1 MKKNNH
7 YTCNTDTGTVSGFF
21 NIYQGKN
28 GFIFLQMGN
37 GYTKLTE
44 TQIEDLGINLYSIQE
59 FDHAQYLKVYS

>member
-7 YTCNTDTGTVSGFF
+7 YTYNTEDGTVSGFF

-37 GYTKLTE
+37 GYTRLTE
-44 TQIEDLGINLYSIQE
+44 TQIEDLGISLYTIHE
-59 FDHAQYLKVYS
+59 FDHNQYKKAYN